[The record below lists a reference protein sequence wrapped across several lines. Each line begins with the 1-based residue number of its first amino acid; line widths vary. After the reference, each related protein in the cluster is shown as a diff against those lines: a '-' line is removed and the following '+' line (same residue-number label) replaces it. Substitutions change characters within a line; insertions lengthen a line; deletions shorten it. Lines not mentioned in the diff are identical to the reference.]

1 MMAYRFKIGGLLP
14 SKVRSKRE
22 QMEVVMQGLAR
33 LDGANPLAK
42 YEFLIALLH
51 QDTELFFACALEH
64 TAHIVPLST
73 LKDQMLF
80 TFLFVCLLFTCS
92 FVCSFVCRLLENPH
106 GHLLRLWS
114 QFTLPWSALPASTG
128 RTSTCHTARCTSP

>member
-1 MMAYRFKIGGLLP
+1 MAHRFKIGGLLP

-73 LKDQMLF
+73 LTDALY
-80 TFLFVCLLFTCS
+80 LFVCLFVCLFTCL

-106 GHLLRLWS
+106 GRLLRLRS